1 MTTNGTARSYTV
13 STPDGPFTIVT
24 GQGGDSGDSSDN
36 GADGGDGAGRTEYVL
51 ASGWTA
57 ETGELVGLIHSSLRP
72 SRVRQ
77 CSVEEIDGLL
87 ARAVAAVRSY
97 YGGDDN
103 APQDVPVLQ
112 AGGPFIEQAWSRL
125 REIPAGTALTYTE
138 LARLSG
144 NPSASRAAAS
154 ACARNAAALFVP
166 CHRIRRSDGSIGGFR
181 YGTAVKSALLRR
193 EGAQGAE

>member
-1 MTTNGTARSYTV
+1 MTTNGTARSCTV
-13 STPDGPFTIVT
+13 STPDGPFTVVA
-24 GQGGDSGDSSDN
+24 GYGGV
-36 GADGGDGAGRTEYVL
+36 GADRAEYVL
-51 ASGWTA
+51 ASGWTSDP
-57 ETGELVGLIHSSLRP
+57 TELSELIHPSLRP
-72 SRVRQ
+72 SHIEM
-77 CSVEEIDGLL
+77 CSEEDSDGVL

-166 CHRIRRSDGSIGGFR
+166 CHRIRRSNGSIGGFR

>member
-1 MTTNGTARSYTV
+1 MTTTNATARSFTV

-24 GQGGDSGDSSDN
+24 GHG
-36 GADGGDGAGRTEYVL
+36 GADGADDCVGDGADRTEYVL
-51 ASGWTA
+51 ASGWTSQ
-57 ETGELVGLIHSSLRP
+57 TTELAGLIHPSLRP
-72 SRVRQ
+72 SRIKE

-97 YGGDDN
+97 YRGEDN
-103 APQDVPVLQ
+103 EPREVPVLQ
-112 AGGPFIEQAWSRL
+112 TGGPFIERAWSRM
-125 REIPAGTALTYTE
+125 REIPAGTTLTYTE

-154 ACARNAAALFVP
+154 ACARNAAALFIP

-181 YGTAVKSALLRR
+181 YGAAVKTALLSR
-193 EGAQGAE
+193 EGAQGLE